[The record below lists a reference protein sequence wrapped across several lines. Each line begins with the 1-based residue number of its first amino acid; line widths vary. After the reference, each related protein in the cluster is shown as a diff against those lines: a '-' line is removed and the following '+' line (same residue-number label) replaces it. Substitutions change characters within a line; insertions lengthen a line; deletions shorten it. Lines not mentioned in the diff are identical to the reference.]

1 MKRAEILKK
10 LEGVENADEI
20 VDFIMSE
27 NGKDIEKSKVD
38 TSSYEEKI
46 TKLQE
51 DLKKFEEGGEK
62 FVDAEELNRL
72 KKFETDTLE
81 KQTFEQKNNAVV
93 DWLKENKASE
103 KALKLLAK
111 TVDYKTV
118 EVENG
123 KVKNADTIFANLK
136 TDYKDFFVEEQQGG
150 ATPSTPPTSKE
161 SGEKQPNT
169 LAEAI
174 AQKYDT
180 K

>member
-1 MKRAEILKK
+1 MT
-10 LEGVENADEI
+10 
-20 VDFIMSE
+20 F
-27 NGKDIEKSKVD
+27 
-38 TSSYEEKI
+38 
-46 TKLQE
+46 
-51 DLKKFEEGGEK
+51 
-62 FVDAEELNRL
+62 EELNRL

-81 KQTFEQKNNAVV
+81 KANIWAKNNAVV

-136 TDYKDFFVEEQQGG
+136 TEYKDFFVEEQQGG